1 MCNLEDNGSGDIG
14 RTNCLKEQQCKYY
27 CYMLYDYL
35 SGMDRFPDIMKLINE
50 AGLPL
55 SNPFLKIALIYN
67 DCAGMERVE
76 EIRYLINKR
85 LEDAEIP
92 FLSFYSISGKL
103 LYVLNH
109 KAHQGIPCDYIF
121 YEHVLNSELKLYC
134 GVSTSMEGIQMLR
147 KLFMQADSALKE
159 SMFKGV
165 KVYRYDEIS
174 KDSNLVI
181 NIRDYIKLLDLFSRG
196 SLNEI
201 HMLVEDIFI
210 RLINAKPNAKDTI
223 NMLFN
228 MLNYLY
234 INLSTI
240 YKDVC
245 DMEEVRIS
253 FKGANNIFNMKVIV
267 IETIDEMYARVMK
280 ANKMEYSNHI
290 INYLINEVKT
300 RYNTKITL
308 YELADKLAMNYSYI
322 SGVFA
327 KNAGIT
333 FQEYLQSFRLDK
345 ARELMLSGEFRM
357 NRISERCGFYDSHFF
372 SKAFKKRFNMTPGE
386 YARNITTNG
395 GSYK

>member
-1 MCNLEDNGSGDIG
+1 
-14 RTNCLKEQQCKYY
+14 
-27 CYMLYDYL
+27 
-35 SGMDRFPDIMKLINE
+35 
-50 AGLPL
+50 
-55 SNPFLKIALIYN
+55 
-67 DCAGMERVE
+67 
-76 EIRYLINKR
+76 
-85 LEDAEIP
+85 
-92 FLSFYSISGKL
+92 
-103 LYVLNH
+103 
-109 KAHQGIPCDYIF
+109 
-121 YEHVLNSELKLYC
+121 
-134 GVSTSMEGIQMLR
+134 MEGIQMLR

-165 KVYRYDEIS
+165 KVYRYDEIT

-196 SLNEI
+196 NLNEI

-210 RLINAKPNAKDTI
+210 RLINARSNAKNTI
-223 NMLFN
+223 SMLFN

-245 DMEEVRIS
+245 DMEEVRAS
-253 FKGANNIFNMKVIV
+253 FAGANNMFNMKVIV
-267 IETIDEMYARVMK
+267 MKTIDDMFARVMD
-280 ANKMEYSNHI
+280 ANKMDYSNHI

-322 SGVFA
+322 SVLFA
-327 KNAGIT
+327 RNAGVT

-357 NRISERCGFYDSHFF
+357 NKISEKCGFYDSHFF

-386 YARNITTNG
+386 YAKNIML
-395 GSYK
+395 KL